1 MLNTIWKSA
10 NLAIR
15 DNASLSLFKKMV
27 THMYANIAASSI
39 QDDTGNHIGTL
50 ALVADITER
59 KKMEV
64 NLKESRDKL
73 EMMNEKLGVV
83 GSLTRHDV
91 RNKLSTVT
99 GYAYILKK
107 KHGDQADICRG
118 T

>member
-1 MLNTIWKSA
+1 
-10 NLAIR
+10 
-15 DNASLSLFKKMV
+15 
-27 THMYANIAASSI
+27 MYANIAASSI
-39 QDDTGNHIGTL
+39 QDDTGNYIGTL

-73 EMMNEKLGVV
+73 EMMNEKLRVV

-91 RNKLSTVT
+91 RNKLSAVT

-107 KHGDQADICRG
+107 KHSDQADIVDGLSKMEQAVSRIG
-118 T
+118 EDF